1 MPGAVGRARLLERP
15 RRGRPGESR
24 RRLELGGHP
33 RLPERAG
40 SPRSGGGGAVY
51 PRGEKYLVVLVLS
64 IRRLADFSG
73 AKSTFQQLMDLEL
86 LMRLR
91 QASQDL
97 LQRLRMKQEKMRKEL
112 PRKQLLPA
120 PHHGTVSAER
130 LIHLSR
136 RVKENR
142 VDAVKSDPGIKV
154 PVEPRAGPAL
164 SSSPKHSNSAREVQQ
179 QQAKTQE
186 GAGLDSNFP
195 GKEKNV
201 TPVSG
206 VMCGRDISRVDGDGG
221 AQGSPEKESSF
232 LGHGENRKQPALLHG
247 FHEKTHPGPSLS
259 RVQNEET
266 GEQHV
271 VIREP
276 HNPKSVL
283 LMPQSKELKKETR
296 HVTFQP
302 DPEEDAMPVSSWS
315 AHPFLGYDW
324 IAGLLDTKSPVTEKS
339 EQYFAELQEF
349 RQSNRET
356 CIHQQHLEPEDYTG
370 PEQELDLVI
379 GSHKCVYCYGVNERL
394 FTIPVDPQAACPVCK
409 IPRSHQPPGT
419 LEEPTHVKV
428 SIPRGALLPA
438 PRYRAHRRSSFQPT
452 DDLALSSHCLA
463 GWENMVPSSSTLLSS
478 LDLRASLEERP
489 SPYPHLDPV
498 SRLSGGA
505 RADKFLPCL
514 TWHS

>member
-1 MPGAVGRARLLERP
+1 
-15 RRGRPGESR
+15 
-24 RRLELGGHP
+24 
-33 RLPERAG
+33 
-40 SPRSGGGGAVY
+40 
-51 PRGEKYLVVLVLS
+51 
-64 IRRLADFSG
+64 
-73 AKSTFQQLMDLEL
+73 MDLEL
-86 LMRLR
+86 LKRLR

-120 PHHGTVSAER
+120 SHHGIASAER
-130 LIHLSR
+130 LILLSR
-136 RVKENR
+136 RVKENQ

-154 PVEPRAGPAL
+154 AVEPRAGPAL
-164 SSSPKHSNSAREVQQ
+164 SSSPKHSSSARGVQQ

-186 GAGLDSNFP
+186 GAGFNSNFP

-201 TPVSG
+201 MPVSA
-206 VMCGRDISRVDGDGG
+206 VIMSGRDISRENGDGG
-221 AQGSPEKESSF
+221 AQGSPEEESSF
-232 LGHGENRKQPALLHG
+232 LGHGENRKQSALLHA
-247 FHEKTHPGPSLS
+247 FHEKCHPGPTLS
-259 RVQNEET
+259 RVQNKET

-276 HNPKSVL
+276 HSPKSVL

-302 DPEEDAMPVSSWS
+302 DPKEDAMPVSSWS
-315 AHPFLGYDW
+315 ARPFLGYDW

-339 EQYFAELQEF
+339 EQYFAELHEF

-356 CIHQQHLEPEDYTG
+356 CIHQQHLEPEDYTA
-370 PEQELDLVI
+370 PEQELDLII
-379 GSHKCVYCYGVNERL
+379 GSHKCVYCYGLNERL
-394 FTIPVDPQAACPVCK
+394 FTTPGDSEAACPVCK

-438 PRYRAHRRSSFQPT
+438 HKYRAHRRRSFQPT

-463 GWENMVPSSSTLLSS
+463 GWENMIPSSSTLLSS
-478 LDLRASLEERP
+478 LDLRASLEEKP
-489 SPYPHLDPV
+489 SPSPHLHPV
-498 SRLSGGA
+498 SRLSGEA
-505 RADKFLPCL
+505 RTDKFLHCL
-514 TWHS
+514 PWHT